1 MGRIFQRKR
10 ILKDV
15 LYLMESLVVRY
26 NTAKQIPEDQLMEY
40 FEQYKMA
47 LVDKQKKEMDRDDP
61 LKI

>member
-1 MGRIFQRKR
+1 
-10 ILKDV
+10 
-15 LYLMESLVVRY
+15 MESLVVRY